1 LQESTIK
8 RHALLSKDKKY
19 RYSLKR
25 IWDNDKPK
33 VLFIMLNPSLADN
46 YQDDPTIRRLIKFA
60 KLYGYGGFY
69 VGNLFSYITPYPS
82 ELLDK
87 DLMFSKKNIHEI
99 KKMTGLIKD
108 VVYCWGN
115 SFEEPE
121 WLKQII
127 SNPKC
132 FGKNKNKTPKHPLYL
147 SYNHKLVNYR

>member
-108 VVYCWGN
+108 VVYGWGN

>member
-1 LQESTIK
+1 MQESTIK

-87 DLMFSKKNIHEI
+87 DLMFSKKNISEYDI
-99 KKMTGLIKD
+99 PYYVTDNSKVQKMYKWKPKKTIFHIIQD
-108 VVYCWGN
+108 IY
-115 SFEEPE
+115 E
-121 WLKQII
+121 WMLSNKKILKKYII
-127 SNPKC
+127 
-132 FGKNKNKTPKHPLYL
+132 
-147 SYNHKLVNYR
+147 